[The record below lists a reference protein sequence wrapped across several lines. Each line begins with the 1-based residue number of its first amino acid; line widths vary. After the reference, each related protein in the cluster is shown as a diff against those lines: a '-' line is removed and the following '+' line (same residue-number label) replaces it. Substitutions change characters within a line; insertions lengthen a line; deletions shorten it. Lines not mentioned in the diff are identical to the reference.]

1 MHISQ
6 LAFVLTN
13 AGSSFTQ
20 DFLFNAN

>member
-20 DFLFNAN
+20 DFLFNAD